1 MPLKRGGVEAALER
15 KGFARH
21 EGDHSRFTYYT
32 ERDGEWRMR
41 GRRRCIGR
49 WAPLR
54 TPCCAYRPRGV
65 ERLSRLPV
73 PAGATLQRQ
82 RAGELA
88 VRQYVANV

>member
-1 MPLKRGGVEAALER
+1 MANA
-15 KGFARH
+15 
-21 EGDHSRFTYYT
+21 
-32 ERDGEWRMR
+32 
-41 GRRRCIGR
+41 
-49 WAPLR
+49 WAPALYWAMGGA
-54 TPCCAYRPRGV
+54 PNPFCAHRPRGV